1 LPETYT
7 TSVGNEMDMDI
18 GPQSQFSAENFLQIP
33 YSQRWE
39 YLKPTIVRIYME
51 ENNKIA
57 VLAKRMKDECK
68 FDAL

>member
-1 LPETYT
+1 M
-7 TSVGNEMDMDI
+7 SVVNEMDIDVD
-18 GPQSQFSAENFLQIP
+18 PQSRFSAENFLQIP

-51 ENNKIA
+51 EKNQIA